1 MICAADE
8 WMTPQVIQFVKEAV
22 AQTDASSRATLKHLC
37 EFLNLVPP
45 CPIPAS
51 CYLELRCHQV
61 CSKRY
66 VMVNKMTYMQ
76 LAKCLF
82 APFGLAKIGQ
92 VMILRYDDVF

>member
-1 MICAADE
+1 
-8 WMTPQVIQFVKEAV
+8 MTPKVIQIVKEAV
-22 AQTDASSRATLKHLC
+22 AQTDASSQATLKHLC
-37 EFLNLVPP
+37 EFLNLVCAP
-45 CPIPAS
+45 CPAS
-51 CYLELRCHQV
+51 CDLELPCHQV

-66 VMVNKMTYMQ
+66 LMVNRMTYMQ